1 MGRKSSAKGKNQAR
15 PAQGQQQAQIRK
27 QGFNPLLIGVL
38 AVAVIAAGALVM
50 RGSSGTSESGATTE
64 TQDTAEATA
73 ERAARAA
80 AIAAVG
86 PHEQA
91 TLPPIPFGA
100 FAPPRPMDMIT
111 EAYQFAAEH
120 PEILSYV
127 PCFCGCE
134 RAGHEGSH
142 DCFVRARNE
151 NGDVIAWDEHG
162 VECTVCVDV
171 ANRARQLYTSG
182 ASVTDIHAAIEKEF
196 APVYPG
202 HTPTPAPPSAND

>member
-1 MGRKSSAKGKNQAR
+1 MGRKSSAKGRNQTR
-15 PAQGQQQAQIRK
+15 PAQEPQQTQKR
-27 QGFNPLLIGVL
+27 QGFNPLLVGVL

-50 RGSSGTSESGATTE
+50 RGGSGATESSAAAE
-64 TQDTAEATA
+64 TPSTAEAAA

-80 AIAAVG
+80 AIAALG

-134 RAGHEGSH
+134 RAGHDGSH

-151 NGDVIAWDEHG
+151 NGDVVAWDEHG
-162 VECTVCVDV
+162 VACTVCVDV
-171 ANRARQLYTSG
+171 ANRSRQLYASG
-182 ASVTDIHAAIEKEF
+182 ASVTDIHEAIEKEF

-202 HTPTPAPPSAND
+202 HTPTPSPPGAND